1 MKTKNSTI
9 LLALLAVIV
18 LGSSALWLTGTFD
31 KIFSGDISG
40 NIGNTLALDLEGLQT
55 TIRTV
60 SSPTV
65 DNLAFIEAIDTL
77 SRNADLTKMRN
88 PFIKVYVAPPPK
100 PKSEKVVSKSTK
112 KKTTKK
118 PVRRKKRIVRPK
130 ITINGIIWDRSAP
143 YAILNNDIYGEGDQI
158 QGYTVQTIQ
167 DTMIVLGNSDD
178 IFSIVI
184 ERE

>member
-1 MKTKNSTI
+1 MKNKNTS
-9 LLALLAVIV
+9 LLIALLAFIV
-18 LGSSALWLTGTFD
+18 LVSAGLWFTGTFD
-31 KIFSGDISG
+31 KIFSAEVPGTV
-40 NIGNTLALDLEGLQT
+40 GNTLALDLETLQT

-60 SSPTV
+60 SSKSIE
-65 DNLAFIEAIDTL
+65 NLAFVEAIDTL
-77 SRNADLTKMRN
+77 SSNADLTKMRN
-88 PFIKVYVAPPPK
+88 PFVRVYVAPPPK
-100 PKSEKVVSKSTK
+100 PKEDKPEI
-112 KKTTKK
+112 KTTKK
-118 PVRRKKRIVRPK
+118 PVTKKPVTRKKRIVRPK

>member
-1 MKTKNSTI
+1 M
-9 LLALLAVIV
+9 
-18 LGSSALWLTGTFD
+18 
-31 KIFSGDISG
+31 
-40 NIGNTLALDLEGLQT
+40 
-55 TIRTV
+55 
-60 SSPTV
+60 
-65 DNLAFIEAIDTL
+65 
-77 SRNADLTKMRN
+77 
-88 PFIKVYVAPPPK
+88 APPPK
-100 PKSEKVVSKSTK
+100 PKEDKPTKST

-118 PVRRKKRIVRPK
+118 PVKRKKRIVRPK

>member
-1 MKTKNSTI
+1 MKNKNTT
-9 LLALLAVIV
+9 LLIV
-18 LGSSALWLTGTFD
+18 LVAVVALGSAGLWLTGSFD
-31 KIFSGDISG
+31 KIFSGEISG
-40 NIGNTLALDLEGLQT
+40 KIGNTLALDLETLQT

-60 SSPTV
+60 SSKSV
-65 DNLAFIEAIDTL
+65 DNLAFVEAIDTL
-77 SRNADLTKMRN
+77 SLKADLSKMRN
-88 PFIKVYVAPPPK
+88 PFVRVYVAPPPK
-100 PKSEKVVSKSTK
+100 PKEDKPDSRSTK

-118 PVRRKKRIVRPK
+118 PVKRKKRIVRPK

>member
-1 MKTKNSTI
+1 MKNKNTT
-9 LLALLAVIV
+9 LLIVILAVIIIV
-18 LGSSALWLTGTFD
+18 SAGLWFTGTFD
-31 KIFSGDISG
+31 KIFSAEVPQTV
-40 NIGNTLALDLEGLQT
+40 GNTLALDLETLQT

-60 SSPTV
+60 SSKSV
-65 DNLAFIEAIDTL
+65 ENLAFVQAIDTL
-77 SRNADLTKMRN
+77 SSNADLTKMRN
-88 PFIKVYVAPPPK
+88 PFVRVYVAPPPTPKEDK
-100 PKSEKVVSKSTK
+100 PVSKSTK
-112 KKTTKK
+112 KATKK
-118 PVRRKKRIVRPK
+118 PVQRKKRIVRPK

>member
-1 MKTKNSTI
+1 MKNKNTT
-9 LLALLAVIV
+9 LLIV
-18 LGSSALWLTGTFD
+18 LVAVVALGSAGLWLTGSFD
-31 KIFSGDISG
+31 KIFSGEVSG
-40 NIGNTLALDLEGLQT
+40 KIGNTLALDLEALQN

-60 SSPTV
+60 SSPMI
-65 DNLAFIEAIDTL
+65 DNLAFVEAIDTL
-77 SRNADLTKMRN
+77 SPKADLTKMRN
-88 PFIKVYVAPPPK
+88 PFVRVYVAPPPK
-100 PKSEKVVSKSTK
+100 PKQDTPSTK
-112 KKTTKK
+112 KKTKKK
-118 PVRRKKRIVRPK
+118 PVKRKKRIVRPK

-158 QGYTVQTIQ
+158 QGYIVQTIQ

>member
-1 MKTKNSTI
+1 MKNKNTTI
-9 LLALLAVIV
+9 LVSLLAGIIVIFALL
-18 LGSSALWLTGTFD
+18 WFTGTYE
-31 KIFSGDISG
+31 KIFSGKTSATV
-40 NIGNTLALDLEGLQT
+40 GNTLALDLETLQT

-60 SSPTV
+60 SSPV
-65 DNLAFIEAIDTL
+65 IESLQFVEAIDTL
-77 SRNADLTKMRN
+77 SRNADLSKLRN
-88 PFIKVYVAPPPK
+88 PFVRVYVAPPPSAK
-100 PKSEKVVSKSTK
+100 PVEPKKSTK
-112 KKTTKK
+112 KATKK

-143 YAILNNDIYGEGDQI
+143 YAILNNDIYGEGDKI

-167 DTMIVLGNSDD
+167 DTMIVLGNSED

>member
-1 MKTKNSTI
+1 VKNKNTTLLI
-9 LLALLAVIV
+9 FLLAFIVI
-18 LGSSALWLTGTFD
+18 LSGGLYFTGTFD
-31 KIFSGDISG
+31 KIFSAEVAGTV
-40 NIGNTLALDLEGLQT
+40 GNTLALDLETLQT

-60 SSPTV
+60 SSKSIE
-65 DNLAFIEAIDTL
+65 NLAFVEAIDTL
-77 SRNADLTKMRN
+77 SSQADLTKMRN
-88 PFIKVYVAPPPK
+88 PFVRVYVAPPPK
-100 PKSEKVVSKSTK
+100 PKEDKPEPKST

-118 PVRRKKRIVRPK
+118 PVKRKKRIVRPK

-158 QGYTVQTIQ
+158 QGYIVQTIQ

>member
-1 MKTKNSTI
+1 MKNKNVTLLIFLLVFII
-9 LLALLAVIV
+9 LLFS
-18 LGSSALWLTGTFD
+18 GLWFTGTFD
-31 KIFSGDISG
+31 KIFSAQVQQTV
-40 NIGNTLALDLEGLQT
+40 GNTLALDLETLQN

-60 SSPTV
+60 SSKSI
-65 DNLAFIEAIDTL
+65 DNLAFVEAIDTL
-77 SRNADLTKMRN
+77 SANADLSKMRN
-88 PFIKVYVAPPPK
+88 PFVRVYVAPPPK
-100 PKSEKVVSKSTK
+100 PKEDKPEPKATQ

-118 PVRRKKRIVRPK
+118 AAPRKKRIVRPK

>member
-1 MKTKNSTI
+1 MKNKNTTLLLFLLAFI
-9 LLALLAVIV
+9 LLLF
-18 LGSSALWLTGTFD
+18 GGLWFTGTFD
-31 KIFSGDISG
+31 KIFSAESTQTV
-40 NIGNTLALDLEGLQT
+40 GNTLSIDLETLQM

-60 SSPTV
+60 SSKSIE
-65 DNLAFIEAIDTL
+65 NLAFVQAIDTL
-77 SRNADLTKMRN
+77 SSNADLTKMRN
-88 PFIKVYVAPPPK
+88 PFVRVYVAPPPK
-100 PKSEKVVSKSTK
+100 PKEDKPTTKSTQ

-118 PVRRKKRIVRPK
+118 PVKRKKRIVRPK

>member
-1 MKTKNSTI
+1 MKNKDTTL
-9 LLALLAVIV
+9 LLALLAVIFVVSAV
-18 LGSSALWLTGTFD
+18 LWFTGGFD
-31 KIFSGDISG
+31 KLFQSETEGKV
-40 NIGNTLALDLEGLQT
+40 GNTLSLDLETLQN
-55 TIRTV
+55 TIRMV
-60 SSPTV
+60 SSPTIE
-65 DNLAFIEAIDTL
+65 NLAFVEAIDTL
-77 SRNADLTKMRN
+77 SVQDDLAKLRN
-88 PFIKVYVAPPPK
+88 PFVKVYVAPPPR
-100 PKSEKVVSKSTK
+100 PKSEETLKKTK
-112 KKTTKK
+112 KRTTKA
-118 PVRRKKRIVRPK
+118 PVKRKKRIVRPK

>member
-1 MKTKNSTI
+1 MKNRNTIILIGLLVTI
-9 LLALLAVIV
+9 LVV
-18 LGSSALWLTGTFD
+18 SGTLWFTGGLD
-31 KIFSGDISG
+31 KIFSADV
-40 NIGNTLALDLEGLQT
+40 NTKVGNTLALDLETLQT

-60 SSPTV
+60 SSREV
-65 DNLAFIEAIDTL
+65 ENMAFVEAIDTL
-77 SRNADLTKMRN
+77 SKNADLTKMRN

-100 PKSEKVVSKSTK
+100 PKTEKETPV

-118 PVRRKKRIVRPK
+118 KPVKRKKRIVRPK

-158 QGYTVQTIQ
+158 GGYTVQTIQ

-178 IFSIVI
+178 IFSTVI

>member
-1 MKTKNSTI
+1 MKNKNTT
-9 LLALLAVIV
+9 LLIALLAVII
-18 LGSSALWLTGTFD
+18 LGSAVLWFTGTFD
-31 KIFSGDISG
+31 KIFSAEVSG
-40 NIGNTLALDLEGLQT
+40 KIGNTLALDLETLQN

-60 SSPTV
+60 SSKSIE
-65 DNLAFIEAIDTL
+65 NLAFIEAIDTL
-77 SRNADLTKMRN
+77 SAKADLTKLRN
-88 PFIKVYVAPPPK
+88 PFVRVYVAPPPK
-100 PKSEKVVSKSTK
+100 PKEEKTERKITK
-112 KKTTKK
+112 KK

-143 YAILNNDIYGEGDQI
+143 YAILNNDIYAEGDQI
-158 QGYTVQTIQ
+158 GGYTVQTIQ

>member
-1 MKTKNSTI
+1 MKNKNAT
-9 LLALLAVIV
+9 LLIV
-18 LGSSALWLTGTFD
+18 VLVVAIIVAGMLFTGTLE
-31 KIFSGDISG
+31 KIFSGGVSSKV
-40 NIGNTLALDLEGLQT
+40 GNTLALDLEGLQT

-60 SSPTV
+60 SSPTIE
-65 DNLAFIEAIDTL
+65 NLAFVEAIDTL
-77 SRNADLTKMRN
+77 SKNADLTKMRN
-88 PFIKVYVAPPPK
+88 PFVKVYVAPPPK
-100 PKSEKVVSKSTK
+100 PKSESDKKKTSSKKTK
-112 KKTTKK
+112 KKPAK
-118 PVRRKKRIVRPK
+118 RKKRIVRPK

>member
-1 MKTKNSTI
+1 MRNKNTTI
-9 LLALLAVIV
+9 LIALLAIII
-18 LGSSALWLTGTFD
+18 LGSTAMWFTGGFE
-31 KIFSGDISG
+31 KIFSSKVTKSV
-40 NIGNTLALDLEGLQT
+40 GNTLALDLETLQH

-60 SSPTV
+60 SSKSIE
-65 DNLAFIEAIDTL
+65 NLAFVEAIDTL
-77 SRNADLTKMRN
+77 SAKADLKKLRN
-88 PFIKVYVAPPPK
+88 PFVKVYVAPPPK
-100 PKSEKVVSKSTK
+100 PKGESKKSIK
-112 KKTTKK
+112 KKTTKR
-118 PVRRKKRIVRPK
+118 PVKRKKRIVRPK

>member
-1 MKTKNSTI
+1 MKNKNTTLLI
-9 LLALLAVIV
+9 FLLAFIV
-18 LGSSALWLTGTFD
+18 LLSAGLFFTGTFD
-31 KIFSGDISG
+31 KIFSSEVSTTV
-40 NIGNTLALDLEGLQT
+40 GNTLALDLETLQT

-60 SSPTV
+60 SSPTI

-77 SRNADLTKMRN
+77 SSNADLTKMRN
-88 PFIKVYVAPPPK
+88 PFVRVYVAPPPK
-100 PKSEKVVSKSTK
+100 PKEDKPEVTK
-112 KKTTKK
+112 KKTTKQ
-118 PVRRKKRIVRPK
+118 PVKRKKRIVRPK